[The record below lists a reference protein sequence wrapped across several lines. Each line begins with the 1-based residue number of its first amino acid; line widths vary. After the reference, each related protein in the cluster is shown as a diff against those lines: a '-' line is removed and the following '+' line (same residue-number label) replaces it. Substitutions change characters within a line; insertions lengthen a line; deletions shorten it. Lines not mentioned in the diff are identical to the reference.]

1 MNQTPSSEEQRKDT
15 DMNPIRKAMLATLAV
30 ISITKGEAEEI
41 VDELVGR
48 GEMSGVDRSEMVE
61 QLLKEAET
69 QKDEIERKIVTR
81 VQKSMS
87 DLGLSTQRDF
97 KRIERK
103 LAGIEK
109 ALDAMQ
115 KDKGG
120 TTA

>member
-1 MNQTPSSEEQRKDT
+1 
-15 DMNPIRKAMLATLAV
+15 MNPIRKAMLATLAV